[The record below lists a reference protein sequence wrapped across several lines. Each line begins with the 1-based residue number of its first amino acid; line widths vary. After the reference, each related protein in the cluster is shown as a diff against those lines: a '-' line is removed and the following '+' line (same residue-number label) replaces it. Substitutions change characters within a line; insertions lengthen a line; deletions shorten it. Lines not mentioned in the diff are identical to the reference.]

1 MSSRYERRHLWEK
14 PKSKVRSLWAFWDFS
29 RFSVHGDTQAV
40 FAFEPPQSFLD
51 EIARDEEINGNR
63 ASEAPSLKGPDTT
76 RPQLKRTNTK
86 RKDSMTTAAGFT
98 EHLSEF
104 LHEHG
109 AGDIAGRLEAV
120 EGSTERIEDML
131 RRLVETS
138 GEDASV
144 SDVGTRGAASDVI
157 EERDDQ

>member
-1 MSSRYERRHLWEK
+1 M
-14 PKSKVRSLWAFWDFS
+14 
-29 RFSVHGDTQAV
+29 
-40 FAFEPPQSFLD
+40 
-51 EIARDEEINGNR
+51 NGNR
-63 ASEAPSLKGPDTT
+63 ASEAPSLKGSDTT

-109 AGDIAGRLEAV
+109 ASDIAGRLEAV

-157 EERDDQ
+157 EEGDDQ

>member
-1 MSSRYERRHLWEK
+1 MKVRYERRHLWEK

-51 EIARDEEINGNR
+51 EIARNVEMDCNL
-63 ASEAPSLKGPDTT
+63 ASEAPSLKGSDVA

-109 AGDIAGRLEAV
+109 ASDIAGRLEAV
-120 EGSTERIEDML
+120 EESTERIEIML
-131 RRLVETS
+131 RKLGQDV

-144 SDVGTRGAASDVI
+144 SDAGTRAS
-157 EERDDQ
+157 